1 MSDAEMLEKLESS
14 FETLSKERN
23 AIVVPLHDIVK
34 KSGFAPNQAKK
45 CEGLLRNSCLYKLDS
60 KKEGILVNKKNFKP
74 MEPTM
79 QNQQPTNTPTKIHDR
94 IERIINALAQGLYEK
109 GDAVRLAL
117 LTAIAG
123 ESIFFLG
130 KPGYAKSMIAS
141 RLQQA
146 FKSNGGGEAKY
157 FEYLMNQFSTPEDI
171 FGPISLKALNGEG
184 ENKEEEYKRII
195 KNMLPEADIA
205 FLDEIW
211 KASAAIQNTLLTI
224 INERKYRNGNKMI
237 DVPLKALFA
246 ASNELPA
253 KNRGLEALFDRFIMR
268 LIVVPI
274 QDEDEFFEMVDEP
287 SSQEFKLP
295 ADVEPILVDEW
306 NSWKE
311 KIDEVA
317 LSPEA
322 KAVISAIRKEL
333 IVRNDAMS
341 EEDEQNGELFEV
353 SDRRWKKIVRVL
365 KTSAFL
371 NGRDQIDLMDCQLIE
386 YCIWST
392 DKQQKQ
398 TRDIVEKCIK
408 QNGLES
414 DAAINEINE
423 QIEDFEKKINEIWF
437 CKEDDKPLMY
447 KMQDEC
453 MAYKIIHPQRIESYE
468 EITPEYICE
477 SYKHTDSGYDR
488 QGAYYDSKGIR
499 LGDYD
504 FYLKEGS
511 VNLNGKYV
519 NWIDGYRGISYSAE
533 IAMKAGGLTQKEF
546 SNIAQATLQKKF
558 TMDFYNPIAS
568 WIASEVAKLKEKK
581 NGNVIPFKTNLFAN
595 QEYNSVITAKI
606 DEAIRELQDAGIAL
620 DKQRERYFNS
630 KLDGEF
636 TVGDV
641 ILNNGVVFSAAEIN
655 LLTTELKKAIVA
667 VVCIVNEK
675 TYAIGLDQYRDS
687 WDNIVNV
694 ASDYGKEHGLPD
706 KYSFG
711 WEIPDKNQ
719 LNQIWENREIINKS
733 LNAIGGDVESLDP
746 EEYWSSTAYNGSA
759 AFCQHFDDG
768 KVDHTTKD
776 HEFAIAII
784 REWTEE

>member
-1 MSDAEMLEKLESS
+1 MFKLSRSFKMSDAEMLEKLKSS
-14 FETLSKERN
+14 YETLSKERN

-109 GDAVRLAL
+109 EVAVRLAL

-130 KPGYAKSMIAS
+130 KPGYAKSMIAC

-274 QDEDEFFEMVDEP
+274 KDESEFFEMVNEP
-287 SSQEFKLP
+287 SSQKFKLP
-295 ADVEPILVDEW
+295 NDVLAISVDEW

-311 KIDEVA
+311 KIDEVT
-317 LSPEA
+317 LSSEA

-341 EEDEQNGELFEV
+341 EEDKQNDELFEV
-353 SDRRWKKIVRVL
+353 SDRRWKKVVHIL
-365 KTSAFL
+365 KASAFL
-371 NGRDQIDLMDCQLIE
+371 NDRTEVDLMDCQLIE

-392 DKQQKQ
+392 EKQQKQ
-398 TRDIVEKCIK
+398 ARDIVEKCIK
-408 QNGLES
+408 QNGLECDTAIDEISEEVHTFAQKIDETFYEPEYETIKGQPKVFKIGNENCYEVRAS
-414 DAAINEINE
+414 DGNFYFVGKTYYYTSAQGNDRRNIYNNTMRKNGDTISWMYDYYHSMSGEILFDSDTTRPTGKLVRNSLFNNKSAFAAT
-423 QIEDFEKKINEIWF
+423 
-437 CKEDDKPLMY
+437 CKSFD
-447 KMQDEC
+447 
-453 MAYKIIHPQRIESYE
+453 ESYE
-468 EITPEYICE
+468 VI
-477 SYKHTDSGYDR
+477 
-488 QGAYYDSKGIR
+488 
-499 LGDYD
+499 
-504 FYLKEGS
+504 
-511 VNLNGKYV
+511 
-519 NWIDGYRGISYSAE
+519 
-533 IAMKAGGLTQKEF
+533 
-546 SNIAQATLQKKF
+546 
-558 TMDFYNPIAS
+558 
-568 WIASEVAKLKEKK
+568 KEKIIQEIREVDVFA
-581 NGNVIPFKTNLFAN
+581 NEQSTPYKTNLFAD
-595 QEYNSVITAKI
+595 QRCCDVIMNAVKEAKK
-606 DEAIRELQDAGIAL
+606 ELQDVQIEL
-620 DKQRERYFNS
+620 DKSRSRYQ
-630 KLDGEF
+630 
-636 TVGDV
+636 T
-641 ILNNGVVFSAAEIN
+641 
-655 LLTTELKKAIVA
+655 
-667 VVCIVNEK
+667 
-675 TYAIGLDQYRDS
+675 
-687 WDNIVNV
+687 
-694 ASDYGKEHGLPD
+694 
-706 KYSFG
+706 
-711 WEIPDKNQ
+711 
-719 LNQIWENREIINKS
+719 
-733 LNAIGGDVESLDP
+733 
-746 EEYWSSTAYNGSA
+746 
-759 AFCQHFDDG
+759 
-768 KVDHTTKD
+768 
-776 HEFAIAII
+776 
-784 REWTEE
+784 